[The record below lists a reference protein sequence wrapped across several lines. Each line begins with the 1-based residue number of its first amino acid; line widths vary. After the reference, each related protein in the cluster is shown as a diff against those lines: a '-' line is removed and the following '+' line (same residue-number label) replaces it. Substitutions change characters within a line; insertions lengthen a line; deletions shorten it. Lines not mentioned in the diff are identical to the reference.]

1 MVVRYYR
8 PGADPHLFFVV
19 MGIMPFGMYVPFM
32 IATLVIL
39 LWPARQVVG
48 PTPNRTAPQPPPPG
62 SSRR

>member
-1 MVVRYYR
+1 MVRYYR

-39 LWPARQVVG
+39 LVAGPAGGWPYAE
-48 PTPNRTAPQPPPPG
+48 
-62 SSRR
+62 